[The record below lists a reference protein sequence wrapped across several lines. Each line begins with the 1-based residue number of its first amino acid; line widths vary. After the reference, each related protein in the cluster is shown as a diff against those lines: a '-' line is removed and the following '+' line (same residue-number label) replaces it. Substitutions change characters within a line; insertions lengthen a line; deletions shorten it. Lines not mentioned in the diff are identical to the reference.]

1 MSEPQKPIEGEV
13 LPPVVAAPAL
23 DAFGALSTIVD
34 ATTAYLRLREE
45 ERTKRATIDAYR
57 KLETERI
64 KSAESVLKAYFEHV
78 FAERA
83 TTISELFTRLD
94 DATARGDDTVVAGT
108 LTAIVDVAHSS
119 PLAAAGD
126 LGQLRK
132 ALDDPDHV
140 WEI

>member
-13 LPPVVAAPAL
+13 LPPAKAAPGL

-45 ERTKRATIDAYR
+45 ERTKRAVIGAYR
-57 KLETERI
+57 ELEVERI
-64 KSAESVLKAYFEHV
+64 RSAEGVLKAYFEHV
-78 FAERA
+78 FVERA
-83 TTISELFTRLD
+83 HAITELFTRRD
-94 DATARGDDTVVAGT
+94 DATARGDDAVVAGT
-108 LTAIVDVAHSS
+108 LTAIVDVARSS

-140 WEI
+140 WEL

>member
-1 MSEPQKPIEGEV
+1 MNKREKPIEGEV
-13 LPPVVAAPAL
+13 LPPVEAAPAL

-45 ERTKRATIDAYR
+45 ERTKRAVIGAYR
-57 KLETERI
+57 ELEVERI
-64 KSAESVLKAYFEHV
+64 RSAEGVLKAYFEQV

-83 TTISELFTRLD
+83 ITITELFTRLD
-94 DATARGDDTVVAGT
+94 DATARGDDAVVTGV
-108 LTAIVDVAHSS
+108 LTAIVDVARSS

-140 WEI
+140 WEL

>member
-1 MSEPQKPIEGEV
+1 MSKLDEPLEGEV
-13 LPPVVAAPAL
+13 LPPVTATPAL

-34 ATTAYLRLREE
+34 ATAAYLKLREE
-45 ERTKRATIDAYR
+45 QRTKRATIDAYKKR
-57 KLETERI
+57 ETERI

-83 TTISELFTRLD
+83 HTITELFTRLD
-94 DATARGDDTVVAGT
+94 EATARGDDAVVAGT
-108 LTAIVDVAHSS
+108 LTAIVDVARSS

-140 WEI
+140 WEL